1 MRGDATERGGVS
13 DGDRLEFEGFAQAEL
28 PRLLGFGRALTGS
41 HHDAWD
47 LAQEALARIGLRWS
61 RFERAGNPAAYV
73 RTTMVRLN
81 IDRLRRLRRETPVE
95 RIPDY
100 LVVDSAA
107 DPVNPWLVAALATLT
122 PKQRTAVV
130 LRYVLDLDHAG
141 IAREMDCAVG
151 TAKSHLSR
159 GLDRLRDYPTTDPL
173 KLDVEGARVD
183 G

>member
-1 MRGDATERGGVS
+1 MDEG
-13 DGDRLEFEGFAQAEL
+13 RLEFERFAAAEL
-28 PRLLGFGRALTGS
+28 PRLLGFGRALTGT

-61 RFERAGNPAAYV
+61 RFARDGNPAAYV

-95 RIPDY
+95 QIPDY
-100 LVVDSAA
+100 LVIDRAA
-107 DPVNPWLVAALATLT
+107 DPVSPWLVTALATLT
-122 PKQRTAVV
+122 PRQRTAVV
-130 LRYVLDLDHAG
+130 LRYVLDLDVAG
-141 IAREMDCAVG
+141 IAREMDCSVG

-159 GLDRLRDYPTTDPL
+159 GLDRLREHSTRASDPL
-173 KLDVEGARVD
+173 DLDAEGARAD

>member
-1 MRGDATERGGVS
+1 MGDS
-13 DGDRLEFEGFAQAEL
+13 DRAGLEFERFAEAEL
-28 PRLLGFGRALTGS
+28 PRLLGFGRALTGT

-61 RFERAGNPAAYV
+61 RFSRDGNPAAYV

-100 LVVDSAA
+100 LVIDSAGG
-107 DPVNPWLVAALATLT
+107 PVDPWLVAALATLT

-130 LRYVLDLDHAG
+130 LRYVLDLDLAG
-141 IAREMDCAVG
+141 IAREMECAVG

-159 GLDRLRDYPTTDPL
+159 GLDRLCEQATGVPL
-173 KLDVEGARVD
+173 DLDSEDVEGAIAD

>member
-1 MRGDATERGGVS
+1 MGEGDGAG
-13 DGDRLEFEGFAQAEL
+13 LEFERFAEAEL
-28 PRLLGFGRALTGS
+28 PRLLGFGRALTGT

-61 RFERAGNPAAYV
+61 RFASDGNPAAYV

-100 LVVDSAA
+100 LVVDPDA
-107 DPVNPWLVAALATLT
+107 DPVDPWIVAALATLT

-130 LRYVLDLDHAG
+130 LRYVLDLDLAG

-159 GLDRLRDYPTTDPL
+159 GLDRLREQATGDPL
-173 KLDVEGARVD
+173 DLDSEDVEGARAD